1 MQNILTTTRMLLRK
15 LLIGGGMTALVAVLL
30 LGQAQRVSAQTVHV
44 CFEPADTTVALGDIV
59 TVRVTT
65 DGPPADLKG
74 YLVRG
79 THNTAVLTLQ
89 ATLAGSVLNGKLATF
104 IPYTAPPD
112 TLGFD
117 AAVLVGNT
125 QGPGT
130 LGYFQFQATAPGI
143 CDLIMTQVLMR
154 NSLNQPYTI
163 AFCNGRIR
171 VISVTPTQS
180 VSWGEVKARHSRR

>member
-1 MQNILTTTRMLLRK
+1 MNPWRTIFRDARGSLIVLAVAIGIALALAFGSGHLESSLNAELRQ
-15 LLIGGGMTALVAVLL
+15 G
-30 LGQAQRVSAQTVHV
+30 RNQTSS
-44 CFEPADTTVALGDIV
+44 
-59 TVRVTT
+59 
-65 DGPPADLKG
+65 
-74 YLVRG
+74 
-79 THNTAVLTLQ
+79 LQ